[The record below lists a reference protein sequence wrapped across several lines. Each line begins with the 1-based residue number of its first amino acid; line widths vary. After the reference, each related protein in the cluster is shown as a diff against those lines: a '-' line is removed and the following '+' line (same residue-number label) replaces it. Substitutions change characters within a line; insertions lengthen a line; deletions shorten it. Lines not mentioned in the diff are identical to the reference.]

1 MNNKDKNIIINTIYR
16 PPAGKIRQFKCY
28 LKDFFSKNLK
38 SSKTIHLAGDF
49 NLNVIDYETVM
60 KVKNF
65 FNLIFEHGLIPVIN
79 KPV

>member
-1 MNNKDKNIIINTIYR
+1 M
-16 PPAGKIRQFKCY
+16 
-28 LKDFFSKNLK
+28 K

-49 NLNVIDYETVM
+49 NLNVIDYETVT

-79 KPV
+79 KPTRITKKSATAIDHIITNSFLKNDIKRVL